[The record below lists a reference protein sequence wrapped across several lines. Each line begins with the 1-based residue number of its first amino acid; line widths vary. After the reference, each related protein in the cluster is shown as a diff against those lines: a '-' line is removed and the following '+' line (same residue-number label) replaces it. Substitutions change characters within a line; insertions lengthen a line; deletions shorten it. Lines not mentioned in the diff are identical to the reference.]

1 MRIIITGAT
10 GFIGSNL
17 LTRLQSTRTDLEIR
31 AMSRNAKR
39 LRSKLGDLKIEVVE
53 ADVKDY
59 SSLKNAL
66 MGCDVAYYLIHS
78 MEGSSPKEWKKFAE
92 RDRKAS
98 ENFARAATECNL
110 ERIIYLGGLIHE
122 NEIIDNKK
130 SNNISEHMKSR
141 IEVGNILSTSSAK
154 VTIFRAAVILG
165 PGGASYKML
174 RYLVERLWIMICPKW
189 VLTRCQP
196 IALDDVITY
205 LSKSL
210 EVKETEGQTFDIG
223 GPDTLSYKEMMIQ
236 YSKIIHKK
244 FLKIIIIPFLTP
256 RLSSYWVEL
265 ITPVKA
271 SLARPLIESL
281 KFESVVKENKIRKFI
296 PIPLK
301 SFNES
306 ILLAQ
311 REQNIK
317 AEK

>member
-1 MRIIITGAT
+1 MRILITGAT

-17 LTRLQSTRTDLEIR
+17 LTRLRSTRTDLEIR

-53 ADVKDY
+53 ADIKDY

-122 NEIIDNKK
+122 NEIINNKK

-311 REQNIK
+311 REQNTQ

>member
-174 RYLVERLWIMICPKW
+174 KYLVERLWIMICPKW